1 MMVQLDSNR
10 SLTCAHV
17 CARDGA
23 WRRGGSGAERGAMCV
38 GGGKDLGKCVCCVV
52 SVSVCVAAL
61 PLSLTVYYR

>member
-1 MMVQLDSNR
+1 MAQLDSNR

-23 WRRGGSGAERGAMCV
+23 WRRGGSGAERGAVCV

-52 SVSVCVAAL
+52 SVSVLCV
-61 PLSLTVYYR
+61 